1 MPLNLFLGA
10 FWAESG
16 SYNVQDLG
24 AGEARPVNS
33 RAKEGVGHNPGLQRY
48 RWDWALEGEA

>member
-48 RWDWALEGEA
+48 RWDWALEREA